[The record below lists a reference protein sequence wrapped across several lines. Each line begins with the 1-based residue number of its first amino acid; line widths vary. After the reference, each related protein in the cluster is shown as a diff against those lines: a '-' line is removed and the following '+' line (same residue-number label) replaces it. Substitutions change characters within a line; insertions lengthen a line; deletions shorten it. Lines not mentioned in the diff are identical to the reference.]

1 MASVLLER
9 LLLLLAVLYAL
20 AILMATV
27 RAHNMLA
34 YWPHGVLLAI
44 CWVIVPQ
51 MLRAWDPCRPKQ
63 RGR

>member
-1 MASVLLER
+1 MPSVLLER
-9 LLLLLAVLYAL
+9 LLLLLAILYAL
-20 AILMATV
+20 AILVATV

-51 MLRAWDPCRPKQ
+51 MLRARDGSRPRKK
-63 RGR
+63 G

>member
-1 MASVLLER
+1 MPSVLLER
-9 LLLLLAVLYAL
+9 LLLLLAILYAL
-20 AILMATV
+20 AILAATV

-51 MLRAWDPCRPKQ
+51 MLRARDGSRHRKK
-63 RGR
+63 G